1 MSSETKTSEI
11 KPSELPA
18 YETILVE
25 MHDGVGLIRLNRPK
39 ALNALSRQLIAD
51 LNHALDGF
59 EADDAI
65 GAIVLTGSE
74 KAFAA
79 GADIR
84 EMQSLGYVDVFMNDF
99 VARWERLAAT
109 RKPVVAAVAGFALG
123 GGCELALMCDLVI
136 AADNAKFGQPEITL
150 GLMPG
155 AGGTQRLAR
164 SIGKA
169 KTMDMVLTGRMIDAV
184 EAERIGLVSRVVPAA
199 ELVETALAAART
211 IAGLSRPAVLM
222 TKEAVNRAFE
232 SPLADGIRT
241 ERRLF
246 HSLFATEDAR
256 EGMAAFLD
264 KRPARFRNR

>member
-11 KPSELPA
+11 PA

-25 MHDGVGLIRLNRPK
+25 THDGVGLIRLNRPK